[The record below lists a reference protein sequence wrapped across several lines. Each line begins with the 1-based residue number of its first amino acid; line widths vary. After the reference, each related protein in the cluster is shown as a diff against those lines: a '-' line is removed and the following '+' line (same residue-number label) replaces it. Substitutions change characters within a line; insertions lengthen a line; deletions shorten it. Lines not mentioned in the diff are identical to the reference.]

1 MSTVFTPGDVLLC
14 DREELCMLVAM
25 KQRVSPFPT
34 MLFTA
39 PGALGTAIVSG
50 VLTDDDELIF
60 SASSL

>member
-1 MSTVFTPGDVLLC
+1 MIREFTPGDMVLC
-14 DREELCMLVAM
+14 DREELCMLVVL

-34 MLFTA
+34 MLFTT
-39 PGALGTAIVSG
+39 PGRLGTAIVSG

>member
-1 MSTVFTPGDVLLC
+1 MVLC
-14 DREELCMLVAM
+14 DREELCMLVVL

-34 MLFTA
+34 MLFTT
-39 PGALGTAIVSG
+39 PGRLGTAIVSG